1 MAYKITQKVLDLV
14 EELFAE
20 GYEGTTEITNS
31 YCTGTKEIL
40 GESVSVMLHGFC
52 KETLHL
58 VEDTETNEVLFVG
71 RYSVEYRSKT
81 PIVEDIVE
89 IAWEMQESY
98 GKRGYSAPSEF
109 EKLFLKYGYME
120 EEIVV
125 KRVYKKIR

>member
-31 YCTGTKEIL
+31 YCTGTKGVL
-40 GESVSVMLHGFC
+40 GESVSVMLYGFG

-71 RYSVEYRSKT
+71 RYSEEYRSKT
-81 PIVEDIVE
+81 PSVEDIVK

-98 GKRGYSAPSEF
+98 SMPSEF
-109 EKLFLKYGYME
+109 EKLFLKYGYMK

-125 KRVYKKIR
+125 KKVYKKIR